1 MTNLSYQSKIKY
13 FPFIMVG
20 VMFAGALLK
29 LILGEFSVVDG
40 VLLGIFIAMAVAF
53 VSFVGGMEKYLNKA
67 IKVLNDALGG
77 NLESRAT
84 EIYDNGEV
92 GQICVK
98 VNDLIDQ
105 METFMRE
112 MRTSVEYAGN
122 NEFFRKFNTQGLN
135 SGFIFA
141 GNKINESVEAMQE
154 NYIGSLKTELNAKLS
169 EVNKNNEQLRSLQDS
184 FADNANRLTTMSQN
198 IQNAN
203 AMAVQRADEAKSV
216 GEKIESL
223 DHMIDQNV
231 HSTQMLQERS
241 NEISNVVELIN
252 DISEQTNL
260 LALNAAI
267 EAARAGVHGRGFA
280 VVADEVRKLAEK
292 TQKATS
298 EIKATVNVLQQ
309 ESVEIANSSDAVKK
323 IVDEFSALMH
333 NFSQSMESLKDTTL
347 NIDTEI
353 AGIQDRIFVN
363 LVMIDHIVFK
373 TNAYTSINLGR
384 KVSEFGGHHDCRL
397 GKWYDGEGKE
407 KFGMTE
413 AYKEI
418 KEPHRIVHD
427 NIIDCVS
434 CLDGSNSCVESKER
448 ILKDFTQMEAASEK
462 LFVLAEAMIEQK
474 YAPKK

>member
-13 FPFIMVG
+13 FPFIMVAIMAIGG
-20 VMFAGALLK
+20 VLK
-29 LILGEFSVVDG
+29 LILGEFSVIDG
-40 VLLGIFIAMAVAF
+40 VLIAIFTAMAVAF
-53 VSFVGGMEKYLNKA
+53 VTFVGGMEGYLNKA
-67 IKVLNDALGG
+67 IKVLNDALNG
-77 NLESRAT
+77 NLESRST
-84 EIYDNGEV
+84 QVYDTGEV
-92 GQICVK
+92 GQICIK
-98 VNDLIDQ
+98 INDLIDQ

-112 MRTSVEYAGN
+112 MRTSVEFAGN

-141 GNKINESVEAMQE
+141 GNKINESIDAMHQ
-154 NYIGSLKTELNAKLS
+154 NYISSLQTELNAQLS
-169 EVNKNNEQLRSLQDS
+169 EVNKNNEQLGSLQNS
-184 FADNANRLTTMSQN
+184 FSNNANRLTTMSQN

-203 AMAVQRADEAKSV
+203 TMAVQRADEARSV

-309 ESVEIANSSDAVKK
+309 ESVEIANSSENVKK
-323 IVDEFSALMH
+323 IVDEFSTLMG

-353 AGIQDRIFVN
+353 ASIQDRIFVN

-384 KVSEFGGHHDCRL
+384 KVAEFGGHHECRL
-397 GKWYDGEGKE
+397 GEWYDNEGKT

-413 AYKEI
+413 AYKAI
-418 KEPHRIVHD
+418 KEPHRTIHD
-427 NIIDCVS
+427 NVIHSVK
-434 CLDGSNSCVESKER
+434 CLDGENSCVDNKEK
-448 ILKDFTQMEAASEK
+448 ILNDFAQMEEASEK
-462 LFVLAEAMIEQK
+462 LFQLAEEMVEEK
-474 YAPKK
+474 YSSQG